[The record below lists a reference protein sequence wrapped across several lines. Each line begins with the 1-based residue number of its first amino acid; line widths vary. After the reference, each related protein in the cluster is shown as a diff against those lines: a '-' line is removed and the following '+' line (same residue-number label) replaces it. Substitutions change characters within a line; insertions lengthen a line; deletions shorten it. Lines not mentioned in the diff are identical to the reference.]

1 MTTPPT
7 TQQTILRLCLLII
20 LLCSFPTPAQAH
32 QIRVFAWQTGDIVT
46 VESEFAGGRPL
57 VTGQVDVQHAAT
69 GTSLRQGQTNAQG
82 LFSFSLA
89 ETVKAEETPL
99 RIVVSGGDGHRNEWL
114 LQPDGA
120 QVSQKSDQAAST
132 LPLAE
137 LRVGAGSV
145 SHEELT
151 LILDQLL
158 EQKLAPIRRSL
169 AQSQEPQPRLTD
181 ILGGIGYLLGLA
193 GIIAWMKSRK

>member
-7 TQQTILRLCLLII
+7 IPLLCLLII
-20 LLCSFPTPAQAH
+20 ILGSFPSRAQAH

-46 VESEFAGGRPL
+46 VESELGGGRPL
-57 VTGQVDVQHAAT
+57 VTGQVDVQHATT
-69 GTSLRQGQTNAQG
+69 GASLRQGRTNAQG

-89 ETVKAEETPL
+89 ETLKAEETPL
-99 RIVVSGGDGHRNEWL
+99 RIVVSGGEGHRNEWL

-120 QVSQKSDQAAST
+120 QVSQQSDQAAST
-132 LPLAE
+132 LPAAE
-137 LRVGAGSV
+137 LSVVPAGSV
-145 SHEELT
+145 RHEELT

-169 AQSQEPQPRLTD
+169 AQSQESQPGFTD

-193 GIIAWMKSRK
+193 GIMAWMKSRK